1 MAKMFNVNK
10 EMKKMQAQQEA
21 QQQLNELIST
31 EKNIDKMINEFFSDA
46 KERLLDNDET
56 GFELIASSIF
66 YFQDI
71 RKVVQTIRVQFQ
83 TYIKTAQFIDTID
96 GIRPVLRKAADMMSS
111 MPSMNKNNK
120 DFIKFKKGLMKG
132 QLNMKA
138 MSSMMT
144 AVNPAT
150 TASRS
155 KEEFDALKERLL
167 MPAGGVTAAQSAG
180 VSAAQSEV
188 TSQNEDFFAA
198 INSD

>member
-1 MAKMFNVNK
+1 MFNVNK

-21 QQQLNELIST
+21 QEQLNELITT
-31 EKNIDKMINEFFSDA
+31 ERSIDKMINEFFGDA
-46 KERLLDNDET
+46 KERLMDNDEA

-71 RKVVQTIRVQFQ
+71 KKVVQTIRVQFQ

-96 GIRPVLRKAADMMSS
+96 GIRPVLRKAADMMNS

-120 DFIKFKKGLMKG
+120 DFMKFKKGLMKG

-150 TASRS
+150 TTSRS

-167 MPAGGVTAAQSAG
+167 MPAGGVTAAQSTG

>member
-1 MAKMFNVNK
+1 MFSVRK

-21 QQQLNELIST
+21 QEQLNELLNT
-31 EKNIDKMINEFFSDA
+31 ERSIDKMIEEFFNDA
-46 KERLLDNDET
+46 RDRLMDNDEG
-56 GFELIASSIF
+56 GFELIANSIF

-71 RKVVQTIRVQFQ
+71 KKVVQTIRVQFQ
-83 TYIKTAQFIDTID
+83 TYIKTAQFMDTIE
-96 GIRPVLRKAADMMSS
+96 GIRPVLRKAADMMNS

-120 DFIKFKKGLMKG
+120 DFMKFKKGLMKG

-144 AVNPAT
+144 SVNPAT
-150 TASRS
+150 TTSRS
-155 KEEFDALKERLL
+155 KEEFEALKERLL
-167 MPAGGVTAAQSAG
+167 MPAGGRMASQASAPAQA
-180 VSAAQSEV
+180 ET